1 MFGILLFVS
10 FLVGIPLGIV
20 TSRFVRAKKNLPT
33 ILIFT
38 PFLVLLFFSDIPIVD
53 DMRYMFLCLA
63 IGILCAW
70 SYFDTKTKKDND

>member
-1 MFGILLFVS
+1 
-10 FLVGIPLGIV
+10 
-20 TSRFVRAKKNLPT
+20 
-33 ILIFT
+33 
-38 PFLVLLFFSDIPIVD
+38 VD